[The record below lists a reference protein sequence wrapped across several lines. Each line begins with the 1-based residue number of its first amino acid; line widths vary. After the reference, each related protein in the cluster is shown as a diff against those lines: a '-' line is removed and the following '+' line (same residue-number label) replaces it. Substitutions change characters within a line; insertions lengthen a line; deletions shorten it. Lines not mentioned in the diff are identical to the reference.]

1 MGGNNNALNHTKP
14 YRWAVVYLLLLRL
27 VLNAIIPL
35 MDQTEARYA
44 EISRIMAQ
52 TGSWVTPQVDYGFPF
67 WAKPPLSTWLSALS
81 IKTFG
86 VNEFAVRFPSFLIA
100 VALILL
106 LKPYAKR
113 AGVNLAIP
121 AFIILTIPEFL
132 LHAGVVST
140 DMTLLLSLTLMMLSF
155 WETVNGNR
163 RFYKYLFFAAAG
175 LGFLAKGPIVL
186 ILAGFPLVVW
196 TVWFRQIKKAFLSF
210 PWLFGII
217 LFAAIALPWYWMAE
231 KRTPGFLEYFFVGEH
246 FKRFFDASWKG
257 DKYGFPKTQPLGI
270 IWVFLYTMAL
280 PWIIYVTLKVIKLKK
295 EILKNPWLLFLLLW
309 ILWTPIF
316 FTISTSLIHTYIL
329 PTVVPI
335 ALFVSWF
342 WKNEEKKKIWFVTA
356 MAVPVLAIMG
366 IVLWFVPGVFE
377 NNTNTDKYILKD
389 RKYSKLFYL
398 NEKTYS
404 SQFYSRGVVK
414 TVNREELNNRE
425 AEQYLLLVKKGDSAG
440 VKDAYHLKKIG
451 ESKKS
456 LLFEHIPGKK

>member
-1 MGGNNNALNHTKP
+1 MEGNNNSLNHPNP
-14 YRWAVVYLLLLRL
+14 YRWAVAYLLLLRL
-27 VLNAIIPL
+27 ILNAIIPL

-44 EISRIMAQ
+44 EIARIMAQ
-52 TGSWVTPQVDYGFPF
+52 TGNWVTPQVDYGFPF
-67 WAKPPLSTWLSALS
+67 WAKPPLSTWLSAFS
-81 IKTFG
+81 IKIFG

-113 AGVNLAIP
+113 AGVDWVIP
-121 AFIILTIPEFL
+121 AFVILTIPEFL

-155 WETVNGNR
+155 WETVNGNG

-175 LGFLAKGPIVL
+175 LGFLAKGPIIL
-186 ILAGFPLVVW
+186 ILAGFPLMVW
-196 TVWFRQIKKAFLSF
+196 TVWFKQIKKVFFSF
-210 PWLFGII
+210 PRLLGII
-217 LFAAIALPWYWMAE
+217 LFAVIALPWYWLAE
-231 KRTPGFLEYFFVGEH
+231 KTTPGFLEYFFVGEH

-270 IWVFLYTMAL
+270 IWVFLYSMAL

-295 EILKNPWLLFLLLW
+295 EILKNSWLLFLLLW
-309 ILWTPIF
+309 ILWTPMF
-316 FTISTSLIHTYIL
+316 FTVSKSLIHTYIL
-329 PTVVPI
+329 PTMVPI
-335 ALFVSWF
+335 ALFVTWF
-342 WKNEEKKKIWFVTA
+342 WKNEEKKKVWFATA
-356 MAVPVLAIMG
+356 MTVPVLAVVG

-377 NNTNTDKYILKD
+377 NNTNTDKYILED
-389 RKYSKLFYL
+389 RKYGQLFYL

-414 TVNREELNNRE
+414 TVKGEELNSHE
-425 AEQYLLLVKKGDSAG
+425 TEPYLLLVKKRDTAG
-440 VKDAYHLKKIG
+440 VKHVYHLKKIG

-456 LLFEHIPGKK
+456 MLFENIPQKK